1 MYQGSTLWGNYRTR
15 TFSEIFDSYETFTD
29 HWDSLPFKE
38 AVAADNI
45 DMELAYY
52 LLMARYANSHIASL
66 DENRFIFQ
74 TFSIIFQYGPYWAK
88 DLKEQ
93 AKIRA
98 LSIEDFRT
106 GVKNIINN
114 AQNPS
119 TAPTTADT
127 QELPFV
133 SNQNVSKT
141 ERSVADGYALM
152 YSLLK
157 EDVSEKFIDRFKK
170 LFLTIVEPEYPLW
183 FVTYKD
189 GEEE

>member
-1 MYQGSTLWGNYRTR
+1 MYQGSSLWGNYRTR
-15 TFSEIFDSYETFTD
+15 TFSEIFDSYETFVE
-29 HWDSLPFKE
+29 HWDLLPFKK

-74 TFSIIFQYGPYWAK
+74 TFSLIFQYGPMWAK
-88 DLKEQ
+88 DLKTQ
-93 AKIRA
+93 ANIRA
-98 LSIEDFRT
+98 LDIEDFRT
-106 GVKNIINN
+106 GAANIVNH

-119 TAPTTADT
+119 TTPTTADT

-133 SNQNVSKT
+133 NDQNVSKT
-141 ERSVADGYALM
+141 KRSIADGYALM

-157 EDVSEKFIDRFKK
+157 EDVSEKFIERFKK
-170 LFLTIVEPEYPLW
+170 LFLTVVAPERPLW
-183 FVTYKD
+183 FVTD
-189 GEEE
+189 ISEEE